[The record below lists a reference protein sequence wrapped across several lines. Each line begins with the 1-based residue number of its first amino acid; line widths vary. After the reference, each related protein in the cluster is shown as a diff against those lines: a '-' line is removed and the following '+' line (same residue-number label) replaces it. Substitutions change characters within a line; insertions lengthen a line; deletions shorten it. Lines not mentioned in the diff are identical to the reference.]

1 MLNQI
6 IGTSAKMQQVHT
18 LIKCAADSD
27 LTILVTGETGTGK
40 ELVARAIHNNSH
52 RRGNRML
59 ELNCGAVPNTLL
71 ASTIFGHKKGTFTDA
86 QDDRAGLFEEAEG
99 GTALLDEI
107 GELSD
112 EAQVHLLRV
121 LQERQ
126 VQRLGE
132 FGARPVDVRV
142 IASTNKDL
150 QAQAES
156 GHFRTDLYYRLS
168 VFPIHLPALRERP
181 DDIPLLAQTF
191 LDRANSDQKKS
202 IHFAPG
208 VLEALKSYH
217 WPGNVRELQ
226 NEIDRAVA
234 LVQKGEPIHLGNH
247 SEKIPEADPV
257 MTDPSTHQ
265 LGYTEALNQ
274 FRKQLIEETLEK
286 CDGNRSEAARQL
298 KMNRSNLVS
307 LIRRLGLNNH
317 E

>member
-1 MLNQI
+1 
-6 IGTSAKMQQVHT
+6 MQQVHT

-52 RRGNRML
+52 RCGNPML

-71 ASTIFGHKKGTFTDA
+71 ASTIFGHRKGTFTDA

-132 FGARPVDVRV
+132 FGAREVDVRV

-156 GHFRTDLYYRLS
+156 GLFRTDLYYRLS
-168 VFPIHLPALRERP
+168 VFPIHLPALREHP
-181 DDIPLLAQTF
+181 DDIPLLAQAF

-202 IHFAPG
+202 IRFGPG

-234 LVQKGEPIHLGNH
+234 LVPKDEPIHLGH
-247 SEKIPEADPV
+247 FSEKLAMANPAIKNQPTSRP
-257 MTDPSTHQ
+257 
-265 LGYTEALNQ
+265 GYTEALNI

-286 CDGNRSEAARQL
+286 CGGNRSEAARQL

-307 LIRRLGLNNH
+307 LIRRLGLNNNQ
-317 E
+317 